1 MKGLLNDT
9 RPPRCSQRPGPSN
22 AWRSRLNFSPPARNL
37 LTIDRNARPTGQD
50 MTGPLE
56 RIYERVLVLRCQAG
70 DEAAFAELVGRYAP
84 RLRYYLRR
92 LLEGDPDDVLQEVWL
107 DVFRGLPRLAD
118 AGAFPAWL
126 YRVARDRALRSR
138 RGRRPPVALPE
149 GDWPDEPD
157 EGLTA
162 EDAEAIHAA
171 LAELP
176 PEQRE
181 VLVLRFL

>member
-1 MKGLLNDT
+1 MV
-9 RPPRCSQRPGPSN
+9 
-22 AWRSRLNFSPPARNL
+22 
-37 LTIDRNARPTGQD
+37 
-50 MTGPLE
+50 GPLE

-70 DEAAFAELVGRYAP
+70 DEAAFAELVGRYAG

-92 LLEGDPDDVLQEVWL
+92 LLDAGEPDDVLQEVWL

-138 RGRRPPVALPE
+138 RGRRPPVALPD

-157 EGLTA
+157 EGLAA
-162 EDAEAIHAA
+162 EDAARVHAA

-181 VLVLRFL
+181 VLVLRFLEEMAYDDIARVIDAPLGTVRSRLYYAKLALRRILERREERG